1 MESDLLAELAVMNG
15 YSMQDSVL
23 VFYTYGNTVKRRR
36 ISLSESLGKL
46 QLKLDKDPR
55 TVGIDFKILMWWKY
69 N

>member
-55 TVGIDFKILMWWKY
+55 TVGIDFKIIL
-69 N
+69 

>member
-1 MESDLLAELAVMNG
+1 MSTEEVDLLAELAVMNG

-36 ISLSESLGKL
+36 ISLSESLGKM

-55 TVGIDFKILMWWKY
+55 TVGIDFKIIL
-69 N
+69 